1 MLTREE
7 AQRLRRVFVNT
18 LWALH
23 DMQVYWRPVE
33 RRLVAR
39 KVNAQVLLPIPPD
52 CVLVGR
58 YARPVP
64 SRYFMGDLIDLIAKL
79 DRSPAAR
86 A

>member
-7 AQRLRRVFVNT
+7 SQRIRRVFVNT

-39 KVNAQVLLPIPPD
+39 RVNGKVVIPVPPD

-58 YARPVP
+58 YSRPVP
-64 SRYFMGDLIDLIAKL
+64 SRYFMGDLIDLLAKL
-79 DRSPAAR
+79 DRNQAAR